1 MRECSCFSGRERT
14 FSNTIVCAMDRDEPI
29 SIDGFPRAILH
40 MDADAFFAAVEEALD
55 PSLRGKPV
63 VTGQERGIIAC
74 ANYEA
79 KARGVKRGI
88 PLFQAKKLCPG
99 LVIVPSDYEAYGL
112 YSRRMFNILREFTPD
127 VEEYSIDEAFADITG
142 LRRVHGAS
150 YEEIALRIQA
160 RIEKEL
166 GITVSIGLSLSKA
179 LAKLCSKFRKPR
191 GFTAVC
197 GRHIHLLLGKTPLEK
212 VWGFGPNTSELLR
225 KNGLKTAL
233 DYVRRP
239 EAWAARLLHKPGR
252 ELWNELRGVPV
263 WKVQA
268 GGSGAPR
275 YSVISS
281 KTFTPASSD
290 GAFVYGRLVRNAE
303 AAFARIRRNRL
314 RAGCLG
320 VVLRRQ
326 DFSHDGVEAR
336 LSRATSSV
344 MEAMPAIRKMFE
356 DAYRPDTPYRSTL
369 MLLGGL
375 ENEGA
380 EQMDFFEDRP
390 RIENLRRAT
399 DAVDEINR
407 RFGRMAI
414 GSGAMLDIARA
425 PESDRE
431 EAPVRRG
438 LLMGGEDAC
447 RRLGIPRWTMIV

>member
-1 MRECSCFSGRERT
+1 
-14 FSNTIVCAMDRDEPI
+14 
-29 SIDGFPRAILH
+29 
-40 MDADAFFAAVEEALD
+40 
-55 PSLRGKPV
+55 
-63 VTGQERGIIAC
+63 
-74 ANYEA
+74 
-79 KARGVKRGI
+79 
-88 PLFQAKKLCPG
+88 
-99 LVIVPSDYEAYGL
+99 
-112 YSRRMFNILREFTPD
+112 
-127 VEEYSIDEAFADITG
+127 
-142 LRRVHGAS
+142 
-150 YEEIALRIQA
+150 
-160 RIEKEL
+160 
-166 GITVSIGLSLSKA
+166 
-179 LAKLCSKFRKPR
+179 
-191 GFTAVC
+191 
-197 GRHIHLLLGKTPLEK
+197 